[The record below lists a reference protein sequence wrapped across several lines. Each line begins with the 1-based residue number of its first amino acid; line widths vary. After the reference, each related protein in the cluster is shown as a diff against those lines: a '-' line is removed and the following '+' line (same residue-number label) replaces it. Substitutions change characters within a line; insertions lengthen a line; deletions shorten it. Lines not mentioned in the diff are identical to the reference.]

1 MEEKNL
7 TGSYKQEE
15 KVAVKN
21 QNGTKFIQIISVI
34 FLPVLWIGY
43 FYSLYI
49 GNQNNVNSYTS
60 IIMIFSLINSD
71 ILFSKER
78 MENSILNIMAK
89 IEGLLLV
96 VMAAIT
102 IVNLIIK

>member
-43 FYSLYI
+43 FYSLYK
-49 GNQNNVNSYTS
+49 GNQNNINSYTS

>member
-21 QNGTKFIQIISVI
+21 QNGTKFIQTISVI

-43 FYSLYI
+43 FYSLYK
-49 GNQNNVNSYTS
+49 GNQNNMNSYTS

-78 MENSILNIMAK
+78 MENSILNIMARM
-89 IEGLLLV
+89 EGLLLV

-102 IVNLIIK
+102 IANLIIK

>member
-21 QNGTKFIQIISVI
+21 QNGTKFIQTISVI

-43 FYSLYI
+43 FYSLYK
-49 GNQNNVNSYTS
+49 GNQNNMNSYTS

-71 ILFSKER
+71 ILFSRER

-89 IEGLLLV
+89 MEGFLLV

-102 IVNLIIK
+102 IANLIIK